1 MPSANL
7 ELVRS
12 MYAARERGDWSWTE
26 WAHPEVE
33 FVIADGPNPGKW
45 FGLAGMTEGW
55 RSWASAWEGF
65 RSEAEEYRE
74 LDDEHVLV
82 LVQIRGRGKT
92 SGLEL
97 EHLGAKAASLYE
109 IREGKV
115 TRLVCYFDLKRSFA
129 DLGLSE

>member
-1 MPSANL
+1 MASENV

-12 MYAARERGDWSWTE
+12 MYAARERGDWSWTD

-45 FGLAGMTEGW
+45 LGLAGMTEGW

-74 LDDEHVLV
+74 LDDQHVLV

-97 EHLGAKAASLYE
+97 EHLGAKAATLYE

-115 TRLVCYFDLKRSFA
+115 TRLVCYFDRDRSLT
-129 DLGLSE
+129 DLGLKE

>member
-1 MPSANL
+1 MASENV

-12 MYAARERGDWSWTE
+12 MYAARERGDWSWTD

-45 FGLAGMTEGW
+45 LGLAGMTEGW

-74 LDDEHVLV
+74 LDDQHVLV

-97 EHLGAKAASLYE
+97 EHLGAKVASLYE

-115 TRLVCYFDLKRSFA
+115 TRLVCYFDRDRSLT
-129 DLGLSE
+129 DLGLKE

>member
-1 MPSANL
+1 MASENV

-12 MYAARERGDWSWTE
+12 MYAARERGDWSWTD

-74 LDDEHVLV
+74 LDDQHVLV

-97 EHLGAKAASLYE
+97 EHLGAKVASLYE

-115 TRLVCYFDLKRSFA
+115 TRLVCYFDRDRSLT
-129 DLGLSE
+129 DLGLKE